1 MNTKAVADIV
11 KSNRVS
17 QLGKEQADNVTPRAK
32 DACLFVDTVLAGK
45 FGNEGGMIAELCQN
59 WQLDFG

>member
-32 DACLFVDTVLAGK
+32 DACLVCRYRACGQVRKRGGDDCRAVSELA
-45 FGNEGGMIAELCQN
+45 A
-59 WQLDFG
+59 